1 MQIEEDESSAEGA
14 ETRGLGDRMSGRDA
28 SRARAGDGGILVVN
42 KPRGLTSRVVVNR
55 VAGLVGRI
63 KVGHAGTLDPLATG
77 VLVVCVGPATRLV
90 EEIQG
95 LPKSYRTVVL
105 LGARSDTLDADGRIE
120 HQADPRI
127 PTSGDVAAAVAPL
140 IGVVEQVPP
149 DYSALKVGG
158 RRAYDLSRAGQ
169 AVELAPRP
177 VRIDRI
183 EVLRYE
189 WPRLELEIDCGSGTY
204 IRSIARDVGEA
215 LGCGGLV
222 EVLVRTRIGPFTL
235 EGAVDL
241 AGISAETLPGLF
253 RPSLEAVA
261 GMPRLVLDPGQV
273 AAVAAGRRLPAGP
286 LVPTG
291 FPPGPLA
298 LVGSDGR
305 LVALAECDPVHGWV
319 QPRKVF
325 TGCG

>member
-1 MQIEEDESSAEGA
+1 M
-14 ETRGLGDRMSGRDA
+14 
-28 SRARAGDGGILVVN
+28 
-42 KPRGLTSRVVVNR
+42 
-55 VAGLVGRI
+55 
-63 KVGHAGTLDPLATG
+63 
-77 VLVVCVGPATRLV
+77 
-90 EEIQG
+90 
-95 LPKSYRTVVL
+95 
-105 LGARSDTLDADGRIE
+105 
-120 HQADPRI
+120 
-127 PTSGDVAAAVAPL
+127 APL

-149 DYSALKVGG
+149 GYSALKVGG

-169 AVELAPRP
+169 AVNLAPRR

-235 EGAVDL
+235 DGAVEL

-286 LVPTG
+286 LVPSW
-291 FPPGPLA
+291 FPPGPIA
-298 LVGSDGR
+298 LVDPGGR
-305 LVALAECDPVHGWV
+305 LVALAEYDPVHGWV